1 MHTHTPH
8 TLFLYA
14 QNKYFKSE
22 VKERKRNAV
31 YMRTDAGHNPVGM
44 FLACLLS
51 GGLRIDNTVN
61 TKHNATAA

>member
-31 YMRTDAGHNPVGM
+31 YICALMLGT
-44 FLACLLS
+44 
-51 GGLRIDNTVN
+51 IQ
-61 TKHNATAA
+61 